1 MFQIQNFHLTE
12 ADETH
17 CDDIWAWRNSKEVSD
32 WMSNTRFIPYEE
44 HVEWF
49 KHRTAKG
56 FFVYVLSWRHKHIG
70 VISFRD
76 GLSSGK
82 LVPTMYLTA
91 PSESFGLGLTLEW
104 FMLDKAFSFKSC
116 EVVEG
121 IAYKQNPVLSLHKF
135 FGFEVSTESD
145 NLMRVRLNRKKYD
158 SIKDEKRKF
167 IFSN

>member
-1 MFQIQNFHLTE
+1 M
-12 ADETH
+12 
-17 CDDIWAWRNSKEVSD
+17 
-32 WMSNTRFIPYEE
+32 
-44 HVEWF
+44 
-49 KHRTAKG
+49 
-56 FFVYVLSWRHKHIG
+56 
-70 VISFRD
+70 ISFRD

-145 NLMRVRLNRKKYD
+145 NLMRVRLTRKKYD